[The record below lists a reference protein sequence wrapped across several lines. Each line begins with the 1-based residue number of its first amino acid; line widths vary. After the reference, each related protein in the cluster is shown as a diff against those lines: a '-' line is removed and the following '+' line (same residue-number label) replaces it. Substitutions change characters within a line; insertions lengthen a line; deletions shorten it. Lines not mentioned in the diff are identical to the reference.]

1 MFKPPPFFDRSGSAS
16 WLPLKQHGEKKK
28 KKDTEIIPETVN
40 ADESLY

>member
-28 KKDTEIIPETVN
+28 KDTEIIPEAVN

>member
-16 WLPLKQHGEKKK
+16 WLPLKQYGEK
-28 KKDTEIIPETVN
+28 KKDTEIIPEAVN